1 MSIFV
6 MMRFLP
12 IVFLA
17 GGLLEIASII
27 WVGSAI
33 GVIATLLLLMC
44 GGLVGMGLLRSAG
57 ANAATVLRSSIQDR
71 RMYQSLA
78 GTTMVRIFAGV
89 LFIVP
94 GFFSDVLALLLLVL
108 PVNQWI
114 ARKAGGTST
123 AAEPTPGERRLAG
136 QVIDGE
142 AFEIT
147 GEVDFEPPRNG
158 RS

>member
-1 MSIFV
+1 ML
-6 MMRFLP
+6 RFLP

-44 GGLVGMGLLRSAG
+44 GGVVGLGLFRSAG
-57 ANAATVLRSSIQDR
+57 ANAATALRSSIQDR

-94 GFFSDVLALLLLVL
+94 GFFSDIVALLLLVL
-108 PVNQWI
+108 PVNRWI
-114 ARKAGGTST
+114 ARQ
-123 AAEPTPGERRLAG
+123 AEGSPAAG
-136 QVIDGE
+136 QPASGGRRPNGLVIEGE
-142 AFEIT
+142 AYEVT
-147 GEVDFEPPRNG
+147 GDVDFEPPRNE
-158 RS
+158 RN

>member
-1 MSIFV
+1 

-44 GGLVGMGLLRSAG
+44 GGVVGMGLFRSAG

-94 GFFSDVLALLLLVL
+94 GFFSDVLAFLLLVL
-108 PVNQWI
+108 PVNRWL
-114 ARKAGGTST
+114 ARQADGAST
-123 AAEPTPGERRLAG
+123 ASGERRSTGL
-136 QVIDGE
+136 VIEGD
-142 AFEIT
+142 AHEIT
-147 GEVDFEPPRNG
+147 GEADFEPPRNE
-158 RS
+158 RN